1 MRTLV
6 AVLLLGLAAC
16 SGESS
21 DPQAS
26 GTPDPELLAPT
37 ATTPAATEAP
47 DPTATG
53 AESPAKVSQI
63 PATLRGRW
71 GLVPRD
77 CTDNMGAEKGLVTI
91 GATEMKFYESVAKL
105 TSVTASTPTS
115 ISGTFAYDGE
125 GMQWTRKVNFAS
137 TDGGKT
143 LTFEEFGDD
152 APAGP
157 RIYTKCQG

>member
-6 AVLLLGLAAC
+6 AGLLLGLAAC

-26 GTPDPELLAPT
+26 GTPDPELLAPA
-37 ATTPAATEAP
+37 ATTPAATDAP
-47 DPTATG
+47 APTTTETG
-53 AESPAKVSQI
+53 GPARVSEI
-63 PATLRGRW
+63 PVALRGRW

-77 CTDNMGAEKGLVTI
+77 CTDNMGAEKGLLTI

-105 TSVTASTPTS
+105 SSVNAATPSS

-125 GMQWTRKVNFAS
+125 GMQWNRKVTFSSN
-137 TDGGKT
+137 DGGKT